1 MKQKIIVIICSL
13 FGLAGIIVYNAL
25 FHKRNNN
32 LDTSELKIGEIIDPI
47 AKYDFIISDTKYQEI
62 YETIGNYLHHSGMSE
77 NEQREFI
84 YGLCDTIHPCRNS
97 AFFRYSSKINGYN
110 VEGWFGIIP
119 KGSEYESERSVLAVM
134 FFSSDTLTFSLT
146 HSTFQPF
153 KDGFPDTINA
163 LDCIELE
170 YNNPVFPNPHKIQ
183 LDSIRDLP
191 FAFVDINF
199 DGIKELLLESPG
211 NGQKTIST
219 YRAYSLPKIEE
230 INPFQGY
237 TWNCLDEWTEF
248 DYTTKT
254 VISSLWGGYDGS
266 EKWYFRY
273 EGNRLKPYL
282 KEEYTHWFDS
292 IKSSTHIP

>member
-1 MKQKIIVIICSL
+1 MKSYQNRSYRCLVFLIVISFIVKGCS
-13 FGLAGIIVYNAL
+13 
-25 FHKRNNN
+25 NNN
-32 LDTSELKIGEIIDPI
+32 NQHHIDACQEDTVDSSCDCH
-47 AKYDFIISDTKYQEI
+47 ISDTKYQEI

-77 NEQREFI
+77 NEQRKFI

-97 AFFRYSSKINGYN
+97 VFFRYSSKINGYN

-170 YNNPVFPNPHKIQ
+170 YNNPVSPNPHKIQ
-183 LDSIRDLP
+183 LDSIRDFP

-199 DGIKELLLESPG
+199 DGIKEHLLESPVMDKRQSVHIG
-211 NGQKTIST
+211 RIH
-219 YRAYSLPKIEE
+219 
-230 INPFQGY
+230 
-237 TWNCLDEWTEF
+237 CL
-248 DYTTKT
+248 K
-254 VISSLWGGYDGS
+254 
-266 EKWYFRY
+266 
-273 EGNRLKPYL
+273 
-282 KEEYTHWFDS
+282 
-292 IKSSTHIP
+292 